1 MFVLLESNIIN
12 MDSVTCICFDKDNL
26 QIGVLLKQNEKLNIK
41 YHDEKCFNDD
51 LDKLIFASQNV
62 YDYWEIIMLTNEEI
76 RNLALASGFKL
87 KEQANGSMDLNP
99 YVYEFARRLLGE
111 FTKPNFK
118 FVSELAYTV
127 RYVATKKGLTMQ
139 DMADELGW
147 EVHKISGVYNSRILL
162 TKDEIHQLNNYLT
175 QLDYFYSDAE
185 LMDMQKWA
193 VFIDL
198 RESYI

>member
-1 MFVLLESNIIN
+1 
-12 MDSVTCICFDKDNL
+12 
-26 QIGVLLKQNEKLNIK
+26 
-41 YHDEKCFNDD
+41 
-51 LDKLIFASQNV
+51 
-62 YDYWEIIMLTNEEI
+62 MLTNEEI
-76 RNLALASGFKL
+76 KKLVLASGFK
-87 KEQANGSMDLNP
+87 
-99 YVYEFARRLLGE
+99 LLGE
-111 FTKPNFK
+111 FTKPDFK
-118 FVSELAYTV
+118 FVSELAYT
-127 RYVATKKGLTMQ
+127 TMK

-185 LMDMQKWA
+185 LMDMQKLA

>member
-1 MFVLLESNIIN
+1 
-12 MDSVTCICFDKDNL
+12 
-26 QIGVLLKQNEKLNIK
+26 
-41 YHDEKCFNDD
+41 
-51 LDKLIFASQNV
+51 
-62 YDYWEIIMLTNEEI
+62 MLTNEEI

-111 FTKPNFK
+111 FTKPDFK

-127 RYVATKKGLTMQ
+127 RYVATKKGLTMK

-147 EVHKISGVYNSRILL
+147 EVRKISGVYNSRILL

-185 LMDMQKWA
+185 LMDMQKLA

>member
-162 TKDEIHQLNNYLT
+162 TKDEIHQLNV
-175 QLDYFYSDAE
+175 
-185 LMDMQKWA
+185 LMMN
-193 VFIDL
+193 
-198 RESYI
+198 